1 MGVLLG
7 GVGPTLPPRPFRGK
21 RFGLAITGGRYS
33 VHLSA
38 KNVEIVRRSMEA
50 FARGDLDAFL
60 ADHDPDT
67 EWRTAA
73 DEPNP
78 ETYRGYEGV
87 RRFAAEI
94 SEAWADRFDG
104 VMDLGDWVV
113 VPWTARLR
121 GRSSGIEVDV
131 SETYAVRV
139 EDGRIV
145 RVDEYRTTDEAI
157 EDVRPRGG

>member
-1 MGVLLG
+1 
-7 GVGPTLPPRPFRGK
+7 
-21 RFGLAITGGRYS
+21 
-33 VHLSA
+33 LSA
-38 KNVEIVRRSMEA
+38 KKVEIVRRSMEA

-78 ETYRGYEGV
+78 ETYRGHEGV

-94 SEAWADRFDG
+94 SEAWTGRFED
-104 VMDLGDWVV
+104 VVTFEDFIDLGDWVV

-121 GRSSGIEVDV
+121 GRSSGIEVEV
-131 SETYAVRV
+131 SETYAVSV

-145 RVDEYRTTDEAI
+145 RVHEYRTTQEAI
-157 EDVRPRGG
+157 EAVRPPGR

>member
-1 MGVLLG
+1 MGLDQPSHRALREA
-7 GVGPTLPPRPFRGK
+7 RPSPGR
-21 RFGLAITGGRYS
+21 RYS
-33 VHLSA
+33 ASLSA

-60 ADHDPDT
+60 ADHHPDT

-78 ETYRGYEGV
+78 ETYRGHEGV

-94 SEAWADRFDG
+94 SEAWADRFDS
-104 VMDLGDWVV
+104 VMTFEGFIDLGHWVV

-121 GRSSGIEVDV
+121 GRSSGVEVDV
-131 SETYAVRV
+131 SETYAVQV
-139 EDGRIV
+139 EGGRIV
-145 RVDEYRTTDEAI
+145 RVDEYRTTEEAI
-157 EDVRPRGG
+157 EAIRPQGA

>member
-1 MGVLLG
+1 V
-7 GVGPTLPPRPFRGK
+7 
-21 RFGLAITGGRYS
+21 
-33 VHLSA
+33 SA
-38 KNVEIVRRSMEA
+38 ENVEIVRRSMEA

-78 ETYRGYEGV
+78 ETYRGHEGV

-94 SEAWADRFDG
+94 SEAWTGRLDD
-104 VMDLGDWVV
+104 VMTFEDFIDLGDWVV
-113 VPWTARLR
+113 VPWTAQLR

-139 EDGRIV
+139 ENGRIV
-145 RVDEYRTTDEAI
+145 RVDEYRTTEEAI
-157 EDVRPRGG
+157 EAVRP

>member
-1 MGVLLG
+1 
-7 GVGPTLPPRPFRGK
+7 
-21 RFGLAITGGRYS
+21 
-33 VHLSA
+33 
-38 KNVEIVRRSMEA
+38 VEIVRRSVEA

-60 ADHDPDT
+60 EAHHPEV

-78 ETYRGYEGV
+78 QTYRG
-87 RRFAAEI
+87 RDDLMSFAAEI
-94 SEAWADRFDG
+94 SEAWADRFDD
-104 VMDLGDWVV
+104 VMVFEGFIDLGDWVV

-121 GRSSGIEVDV
+121 GRSSGIPVDV

-145 RVDEYRTTDEAI
+145 RVDEYRTKEEAI
-157 EDVRPRGG
+157 EAVRPR

>member
-1 MGVLLG
+1 M
-7 GVGPTLPPRPFRGK
+7 FN
-21 RFGLAITGGRYS
+21 GRYS
-33 VHLSA
+33 TALSA
-38 KNVEIVRRSMEA
+38 ENVETVRRSMEA

-60 ADHDPDT
+60 ATHDPDT

-78 ETYRGYEGV
+78 QTYRGRDGV

-94 SEAWADRFDG
+94 SEVWAGRFDE
-104 VMDLGDWVV
+104 VMEFEDFIDLGDWVV
-113 VPWTARLR
+113 VPWVARLR
-121 GRSSGIEVDV
+121 GRSSGIEVEV

-145 RVDEYRTTDEAI
+145 RVHEYRTREEAI
-157 EDVRPRGG
+157 EAVRPRR

>member
-1 MGVLLG
+1 MAF
-7 GVGPTLPPRPFRGK
+7 LPHD
-21 RFGLAITGGRYS
+21 GRYFHS
-33 VHLSA
+33 LSP
-38 KNVEIVRRSMEA
+38 KNVEIVRRSLEA

-60 ADHDPDT
+60 AAHHPDT

-78 ETYRGYEGV
+78 QTYSGCDGV

-94 SEAWADRFDG
+94 TEAWADRFDD
-104 VMDLGDWVV
+104 VMTFDDFIDLGDWVV

-145 RVDEYRTTDEAI
+145 RVDEYRTRDEAI
-157 EDVRPRGG
+157 EAVRPRGK

>member
-1 MGVLLG
+1 
-7 GVGPTLPPRPFRGK
+7 
-21 RFGLAITGGRYS
+21 
-33 VHLSA
+33 LSA
-38 KNVEIVRRSMEA
+38 KTVEIVRRSMEA

-78 ETYRGYEGV
+78 ETYRGHEGV

-94 SEAWADRFDG
+94 SEAWTGRFED
-104 VMDLGDWVV
+104 VVTFEDFIDLGDWVV

-121 GRSSGIEVDV
+121 GRSSGIEVEV
-131 SETYAVRV
+131 SETYAVSV

-145 RVDEYRTTDEAI
+145 RVHEYRTTQEAI
-157 EDVRPRGG
+157 EAVRPPGR

>member
-1 MGVLLG
+1 
-7 GVGPTLPPRPFRGK
+7 
-21 RFGLAITGGRYS
+21 
-33 VHLSA
+33 
-38 KNVEIVRRSMEA
+38 MEA

-60 ADHDPDT
+60 ADHDPAS

-78 ETYRGYEGV
+78 ETYRGHEGL

-104 VMDLGDWVV
+104 VMTFEDFIDLRDWVV

-121 GRSSGIEVDV
+121 GRSSGVEVDV

-139 EDGRIV
+139 EGGRIV
-145 RVDEYRTTDEAI
+145 RVDEYRTKDEAI
-157 EDVRPRGG
+157 EAIRPRGR